1 MKTFNEMS
9 DSRLEEILSR
19 FGLLRIAIVGDFFL
33 DKYLDVEPDWAEFSI
48 ETGKTAHQV
57 ASIRRCPGAAGTV
70 TCNLAALGTGTL
82 HALGFTGDD
91 GEGFDLR
98 KGLHKL
104 GCTTDHLHTVED
116 RMTPTYL
123 KPRDRSKAGL
133 ESEHERYD
141 TKNRQRTSGETV
153 ARLIES
159 LDELLPHV
167 DAVIILD
174 QVEEANCGVVTSEF
188 LEAVAERAPKFPNVI
203 FWGDSRLRV
212 QDFRNVTIK
221 PNQFEA
227 MGVENPPP
235 GYEINL
241 DELAEAAKKLR
252 AKVGGGIFATRGEN
266 GIFVSMDEEPVLVP
280 GVPVEGPTDPTG
292 AGDSA
297 TAGAVLSLAAGASP
311 AEAALVANL
320 VASITVTKLATT
332 GTADPKELP
341 ARLARWRANL

>member
-1 MKTFNEMS
+1 MKTFKEMS

-19 FGLLRIAIVGDFFL
+19 FGSLRIAIIGDFFL
-33 DKYLDVEPDWAEFSI
+33 DKYLDVEPEWAEYSI

-70 TCNLAALGTGTL
+70 TCNLASLGTGTL

-98 KGLHKL
+98 KGLHQL
-104 GCTTDHLHTVED
+104 GCTTDHLHKVED

-141 TKNRQRTSGETV
+141 TKNRKRTSVETEAKLV
-153 ARLIES
+153 ES
-159 LDELLPHV
+159 LDTLLPQV

-174 QVEEANCGVVTSEF
+174 QVEEADCGVVTSAF

-241 DELAEAAKKLR
+241 DKLGEAADRLR
-252 AKVGGGIFATRGEN
+252 AKVGGGIFVTRGEK
-266 GIFVSMDEEPVLVP
+266 GMLVDMDGQPILVP

-311 AEAALVANL
+311 AEAALIANL
-320 VASITVTKLATT
+320 VASNHRHQV
-332 GTADPKELP
+332 GHY
-341 ARLARWRANL
+341 RNR